1 MERYFDVA
9 IVGAGPS
16 GLTAAIT
23 VKLAKPKAKV
33 IVLEK
38 KNVPAK
44 KLSASGNGRGNLSN
58 KRCEDLEQVLSF
70 FSESGIAVRTDEEG
84 RIYPYSEEAAS
95 VSEALVRRAAG
106 LGVELFINSQVK
118 GVEADSKSGFRI
130 FVCDNETLSNYK
142 IEAEK
147 ILIATGGKSFA
158 VYGSSGDGY
167 NFAKKLGHSVTP
179 LVPALTGIEIEEDI
193 SKLKG
198 VRVKASV
205 SFFEKEKLVFR
216 EEGEVQ
222 FREDSLSGICIM
234 NMSSRMP
241 VGRFGADK
249 NIFDNCIISIDFVPD
264 YEYRELLE
272 FLTVK
277 GRMAQITAVDFLT
290 TLVKKPLAAELLKR
304 AGIESECS
312 VCGLNEAWIK
322 RLAKELKDFR
332 LKPCGRK
339 GWKEAQVTKGGVS
352 LSEICSCT
360 MESLIVHGLYFAGE
374 VLDYDG
380 PCGGYNLNNAWVT
393 GIKAG
398 RAMAEE
404 GNNDV

>member
-33 IVLEK
+33 ILLEK
-38 KNVPAK
+38 KDVPAK

-130 FVCDNETLSNYK
+130 FVCDNETLSNYQ

-147 ILIATGGKSFA
+147 VLIATGGKSFA

-179 LVPALTGIEIEEDI
+179 LVPALTGIETEEDI

-198 VRVKASV
+198 VRVKAAV
-205 SFFEKEKLVFR
+205 SFFEKEKLVLR
-216 EEGEVQ
+216 EEGEVKI
-222 FREDSLSGICIM
+222 RED
-234 NMSSRMP
+234 
-241 VGRFGADK
+241 
-249 NIFDNCIISIDFVPD
+249 
-264 YEYRELLE
+264 
-272 FLTVK
+272 
-277 GRMAQITAVDFLT
+277 
-290 TLVKKPLAAELLKR
+290 
-304 AGIESECS
+304 
-312 VCGLNEAWIK
+312 
-322 RLAKELKDFR
+322 
-332 LKPCGRK
+332 
-339 GWKEAQVTKGGVS
+339 
-352 LSEICSCT
+352 
-360 MESLIVHGLYFAGE
+360 
-374 VLDYDG
+374 
-380 PCGGYNLNNAWVT
+380 
-393 GIKAG
+393 
-398 RAMAEE
+398 
-404 GNNDV
+404 